1 MIHNDD
7 FIAATSLF
15 CIGLALMPS
24 PRSAV
29 GAACIYTD
37 TESERDAGN
46 PGSVGLTRLRRLKNQ
61 GDAMIEGRCKLQRR
75 LKLQRPRAGYDRQ
88 DTSNIFALLATL

>member
-1 MIHNDD
+1 MQAH
-7 FIAATSLF
+7 AAIEWLESL
-15 CIGLALMPS
+15 S
-24 PRSAV
+24 TV
-29 GAACIYTD
+29 GATCLY